1 MAVAAADGGA
11 GGTDEGTGGGRPAFS
26 AGLDAALE
34 LVGDR
39 WSLLI
44 VDALLDRP
52 RRFGELEQAVPGLAP
67 NVLTARLRRLERD
80 GLVVAMPYSA
90 RPARYEYRATEDG
103 RQLAGALR
111 LLSHWGAQAS
121 GRESERPRHRLCGTV
136 LEAHWYCPS
145 CERRTDGSD
154 DDVAWL

>member
-1 MAVAAADGGA
+1 MATAQGGTEPVDGPGGA
-11 GGTDEGTGGGRPAFS
+11 RAASG

-34 LVGDR
+34 RVGDR

-44 VDALLDRP
+44 VDALLERP
-52 RRFGELEQAVPGLAP
+52 RRFGDLEEAVPGLAP
-67 NVLTARLRRLERD
+67 NVLAARLRRLQGD
-80 GLVVAMPYSA
+80 GLVMALPYSA

-121 GRESERPRHRLCGTV
+121 GRESERPRHRVCGTP
-136 LEAHWYCPS
+136 LEAHWYCTS
-145 CERRTDGSD
+145 CEQLADGSD
-154 DDVAWL
+154 DGVAWV